1 MAAPESQIDRIASHS
16 DIESVKLMIAS
27 LRELLNERHL
37 AHQREHEL
45 LQRIEEEQK
54 LTMDRRL
61 EHMNELR
68 EQVSKVEERCALKDT
83 VEVRFRTI
91 ERQIWIAT
99 GAVGVVAALLRFW
112 IK

>member
-1 MAAPESQIDRIASHS
+1 
-16 DIESVKLMIAS
+16 
-27 LRELLNERHL
+27 
-37 AHQREHEL
+37 
-45 LQRIEEEQK
+45 
-54 LTMDRRL
+54 
-61 EHMNELR
+61 MNELR